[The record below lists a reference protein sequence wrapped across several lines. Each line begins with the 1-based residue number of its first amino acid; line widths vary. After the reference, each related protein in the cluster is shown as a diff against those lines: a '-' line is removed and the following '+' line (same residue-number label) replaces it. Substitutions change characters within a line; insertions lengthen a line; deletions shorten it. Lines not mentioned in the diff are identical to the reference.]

1 MRIGLWR
8 DACRVRF
15 IIPQVMK
22 LATLADVRALMQ
34 HLPDG
39 HRERSTWRYVEAQVA
54 HFRRGQP
61 KALDPKRPIREADI
75 AQHGGNVRF
84 GPILLQKDF
93 WSRSEE

>member
-1 MRIGLWR
+1 MRKHADWARRLPRQI
-8 DACRVRF
+8 

-54 HFRRGQP
+54 DAASGG
-61 KALDPKRPIREADI
+61 DI
-75 AQHGGNVRF
+75 VGAY
-84 GPILLQKDF
+84 ISLLLVLTLE
-93 WSRSEE
+93 RIECRLR

>member
-1 MRIGLWR
+1 LRKHADWARRLPRQI
-8 DACRVRF
+8 

-54 HFRRGQP
+54 DAASGG
-61 KALDPKRPIREADI
+61 DI
-75 AQHGGNVRF
+75 VGAY
-84 GPILLQKDF
+84 ISLLLVLTLE
-93 WSRSEE
+93 RIECRLR